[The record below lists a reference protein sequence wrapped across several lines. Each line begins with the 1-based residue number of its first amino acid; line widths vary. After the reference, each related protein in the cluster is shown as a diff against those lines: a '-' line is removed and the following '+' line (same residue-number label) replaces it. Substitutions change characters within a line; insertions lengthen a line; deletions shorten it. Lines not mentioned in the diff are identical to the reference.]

1 MYQSNLTAA
10 KKRTNS
16 KAKKR
21 DFILPDDE
29 QQYAVVKALLG
40 NGRLTALCQ
49 DGVERLGKIR
59 GSLRKGP
66 NKAIINKNDLI
77 IVSCR
82 DYEDKVDVV
91 HKYMHEEASSMFRLY
106 EIPQALK
113 KAYNSTIED
122 EIGTSETS
130 NKTDHFEF
138 ANSDDERDN
147 IPMRRKHVDE
157 ISDVDIDAL

>member
-91 HKYMHEEASSMFRLY
+91 HKYMHEEASSMFRMY

-130 NKTDHFEF
+130 NKTENFEF

-147 IPMRRKHVDE
+147 VPMRRNHVEE
-157 ISDVDIDAL
+157 ITDADIDAL

>member
-82 DYEDKVDVV
+82 D
-91 HKYMHEEASSMFRLY
+91 
-106 EIPQALK
+106 
-113 KAYNSTIED
+113 
-122 EIGTSETS
+122 
-130 NKTDHFEF
+130 
-138 ANSDDERDN
+138 
-147 IPMRRKHVDE
+147 
-157 ISDVDIDAL
+157 